1 MANSRASLASDYLDN
16 FYASLPPRCSQL
28 LKVLKI
34 VYEFIF
40 YNEEGSSFIKC
51 GIGLQLTSLLFCQ
64 DMRTWFTQI

>member
-34 VYEFIF
+34 VCEFIF
-40 YNEEGSSFIKC
+40 YNQEGSSYIKRD
-51 GIGLQLTSLLFCQ
+51 ILLQAFKRCLDEASPTLLL
-64 DMRTWFTQI
+64 